1 MPPSNSI
8 RKPILKLEDILKLKR
23 AKKSRRTLDRVGQFT
38 SMLGPQ
44 SVYRGAF
51 QGKDNYIVYGE
62 VQGECDI
69 EGTLVLGEGGR
80 WRGNIRALNVV
91 IAGQVEGDIQAANKL
106 ELARTA
112 VVRGKISCPVVAIAR
127 GAVHDG
133 SIRMTNQTHVTRF
146 QERREPPDKDRD
158 REK

>member
-1 MPPSNSI
+1 M
-8 RKPILKLEDILKLKR
+8 KLQDILKRKR
-23 AKKSRRTLDRVGQFT
+23 EKRRRTLDRVGQFT

-44 SVYRGAF
+44 SVYMGVF

-80 WRGNIRALNVV
+80 WRGNIRARNIV
-91 IAGQVEGDIQAANKL
+91 IAGQVEGDIRAENKL

-112 VVRGKISCPVVAIAR
+112 VVRGKISSPVLAIAR

-133 SIRMTNQTHVTRF
+133 SIHMPNQTQVTRF
-146 QERREPPDKDRD
+146 QEQREPPQN
-158 REK
+158 EKKK